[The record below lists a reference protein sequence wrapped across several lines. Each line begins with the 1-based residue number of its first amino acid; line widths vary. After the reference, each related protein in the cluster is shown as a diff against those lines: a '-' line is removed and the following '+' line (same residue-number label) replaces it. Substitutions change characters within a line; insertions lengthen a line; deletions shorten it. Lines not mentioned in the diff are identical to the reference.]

1 MIITLFNSN
10 INIDIDINI
19 KKREPPCVE
28 PIFVVELVKLSW
40 ETAVLSLQPWFWKME
55 NVWFIESRRLWMSGF
70 ELEPCYQ
77 LWEADQG
84 RHSVLV
90 GISIYH
96 WSESKKKYNATF
108 LRTYI
113 ELSKHRYIVHRKSNW
128 HGGYPKSEKH
138 SHGLANHGKQERA
151 EGLAWP

>member
-1 MIITLFNSN
+1 MLRILTQQWADCKNCLWIGIAEHPPGEDGSCHGRLVADVIRVQAGEWAARLQQTLHFIWKS
-10 INIDIDINI
+10 
-19 KKREPPCVE
+19 PCVE

-55 NVWFIESRRLWMSGF
+55 NVWFIESRKLWMSGF

-90 GISIYH
+90 GISHYH
-96 WSESKKKYNATF
+96 WKKFKKKNKMQHFCTHIC
-108 LRTYI
+108 T
-113 ELSKHRYIVHRKSNW
+113 
-128 HGGYPKSEKH
+128 
-138 SHGLANHGKQERA
+138 
-151 EGLAWP
+151 